1 MTADARSAQ
10 EDAVKEQANG
20 DVNVANASEETVAS
34 KRIEGLARVAEDE
47 EYKYDVADAVVVAVA
62 VSDDDRRFAGEALL
76 TDPGSQR
83 ISARWTPGRS
93 PAACSA
99 EQQGV
104 WVSSCSLWICVEMQ
118 SQGSGC
124 EVTSVPPADA
134 GPGLK
139 S

>member
-1 MTADARSAQ
+1 LTADARSAQ
-10 EDAVKEQANG
+10 EDAVEEQANG
-20 DVNVANASEETVAS
+20 DVNVADASEDTVAS
-34 KRIEGLARVAEDE
+34 NRVEGLARVAEDE
-47 EYKYDVADAVVVAVA
+47 EYKYDVADAVMVAVA

-76 TDPGSQR
+76 TGPGSQR

-104 WVSSCSLWICVEMQ
+104 WASSCSLRICVEDAE
-118 SQGSGC
+118 SGKWILSNVGSARGRR
-124 EVTSVPPADA
+124 
-134 GPGLK
+134 PGLQ